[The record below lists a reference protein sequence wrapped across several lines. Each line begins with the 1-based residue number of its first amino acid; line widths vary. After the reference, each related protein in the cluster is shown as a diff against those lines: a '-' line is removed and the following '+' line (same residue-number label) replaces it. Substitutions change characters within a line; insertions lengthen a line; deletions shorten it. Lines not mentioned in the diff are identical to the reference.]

1 MLKSKT
7 FTLGGLRNRA
17 LGDPYSP

>member
-7 FTLGGLRNRA
+7 FTLGGLCNRA
-17 LGDPYSP
+17 LGDPHSP